1 MLQRISMYK
10 KQAFL
15 LVAGLLIAATLYLSL
30 ATGAPALHIANGDKY
45 GHFLA
50 YFVLMSWFGLIYP
63 SIPSWLTSAVLLG
76 CMSIGIEFLQELSAT
91 RAFELGDV
99 AASVAGVF
107 VALVIL
113 LAGLRRTDL
122 PSRSKTGL
130 P

>member
-1 MLQRISMYK
+1 M
-10 KQAFL
+10 

-63 SIPSWLTSAVLLG
+63 AIFSWLISAVLLG
-76 CMSIGIEFLQELSAT
+76 CMSIGIEFLQELSVT
-91 RAFELGDV
+91 RSFELGDV

-107 VALVIL
+107 VALLIL
-113 LAGLRRTDL
+113 LAGVK
-122 PSRSKTGL
+122 KTGI
-130 P
+130 PFRNKT